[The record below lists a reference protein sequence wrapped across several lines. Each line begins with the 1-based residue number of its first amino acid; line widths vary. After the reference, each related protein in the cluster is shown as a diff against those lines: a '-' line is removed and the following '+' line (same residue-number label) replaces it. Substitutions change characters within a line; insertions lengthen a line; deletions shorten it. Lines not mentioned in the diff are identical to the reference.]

1 MARHDSAEG
10 RKGNSFRSDL
20 AVCAHREIISSGQQN
35 SLRALFLP
43 NGSHTYIYIYIC
55 MYVYEGTIC
64 SFAHA
69 RDTIIDKRTLPFTAH
84 NATLFC
90 CRFYCR
96 FCCRCYCRFCCR
108 CYHGASPFGKQMDPQ
123 VLEEM
128 ENMSLHGCG
137 EKSDEKKSIRGK
149 IRELELLIHKKI
161 VNMQD
166 ELTELRQKGDVME
179 CNYDDI
185 FNEFKEDIKRKIEEV
200 NVYMGKKIDEQN
212 VKHSKLFNI
221 LVSLKNENSTINR
234 SISLLNEKIHMLEEE
249 IGE

>member
-1 MARHDSAEG
+1 
-10 RKGNSFRSDL
+10 
-20 AVCAHREIISSGQQN
+20 
-35 SLRALFLP
+35 
-43 NGSHTYIYIYIC
+43 
-55 MYVYEGTIC
+55 
-64 SFAHA
+64 
-69 RDTIIDKRTLPFTAH
+69 
-84 NATLFC
+84 
-90 CRFYCR
+90 
-96 FCCRCYCRFCCR
+96 
-108 CYHGASPFGKQMDPQ
+108 MDPQ